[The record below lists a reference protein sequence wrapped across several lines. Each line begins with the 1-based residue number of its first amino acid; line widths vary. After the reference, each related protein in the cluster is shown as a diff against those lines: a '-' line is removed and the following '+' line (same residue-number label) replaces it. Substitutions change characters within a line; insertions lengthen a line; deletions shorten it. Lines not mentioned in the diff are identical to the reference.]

1 MRPLGFRVSG
11 FWFLVLKEQIELRRQ
26 LVNA

>member
-11 FWFLVLKEQIELRRQ
+11 FWFLVLNEQIELKRQ